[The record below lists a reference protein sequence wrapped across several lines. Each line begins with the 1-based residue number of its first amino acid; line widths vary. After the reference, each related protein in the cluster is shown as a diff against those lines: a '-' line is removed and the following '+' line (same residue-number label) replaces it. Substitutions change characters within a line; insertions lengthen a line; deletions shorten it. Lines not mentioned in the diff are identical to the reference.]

1 MRHTRLNNLWGWT
14 IQKKGKLLSWM
25 LFIALLS
32 AGVWFGKNIF
42 IDDPAIDERP
52 VAKVATTLAADKVFK
67 SSVVPDVT
75 AESLKLRDQLRMIDR
90 VQLVEVDG
98 SSADA
103 VAPPASES
111 LYVPAR
117 AGEVLLVFLPDGWG
131 DLDNNDNGYL
141 GSLRTVTDG
150 SELVL
155 GRAYGGDVSW
165 TEAPENY
172 FCLCSSDDDK
182 ISRSHVKLV
191 SRDGSAA
198 RPWPRTRRCVGLR
211 TSAST

>member
-1 MRHTRLNNLWGWT
+1 MEWSTTGNTPSEPHVDDNGLENG
-14 IQKKGKLLSWM
+14 GKLRRWQRSRVHSHEGGRGL
-25 LFIALLS
+25 
-32 AGVWFGKNIF
+32 K
-42 IDDPAIDERP
+42 
-52 VAKVATTLAADKVFK
+52 TAAWRENYEFHMK
-67 SSVVPDVT
+67 SGHVTKGSVNEYD
-75 AESLKLRDQLRMIDR
+75 LGQRL
-90 VQLVEVDG
+90 VQLVEVDR